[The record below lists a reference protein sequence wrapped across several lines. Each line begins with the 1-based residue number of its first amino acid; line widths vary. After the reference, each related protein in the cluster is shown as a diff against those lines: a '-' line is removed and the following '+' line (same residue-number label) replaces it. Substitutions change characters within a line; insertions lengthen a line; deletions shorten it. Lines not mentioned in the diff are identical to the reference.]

1 MSASKSATFHILT
14 VGGHLKKV
22 ENMINLKIHLNS
34 RIIKKIRILIIISAF
49 FTISIFQTSCNSAGQ
64 SVEDEKEV
72 MAALNNFLRAF
83 ENGNFETME
92 ASMTNDAYIFPR
104 AIMSNDS
111 LGPIDNVNYRRINGL
126 DPQMK
131 QVINSIRESGKQP
144 PFMKLEP
151 KDLKITM
158 LKEAA
163 IVTFHLENG
172 KSLSRRT
179 IVLGKNND
187 TWKIVHIHPSNVV
200 SSEYR

>member
-1 MSASKSATFHILT
+1 M
-14 VGGHLKKV
+14 
-22 ENMINLKIHLNS
+22 
-34 RIIKKIRILIIISAF
+34 KKIQILILISAL
-49 FTISIFQTSCNSAGQ
+49 FTISICQTSCNSTGQ
-64 SVEDEKEV
+64 DIDEEKEV
-72 MAALNNFLRAF
+72 VNTLNKFLRAF
-83 ENGNFETME
+83 ENGDFETME
-92 ASMTNDAYIFPR
+92 ALMTNDAYIFPR

-163 IVTFHLENG
+163 IATFHLENG

-179 IVLGKNND
+179 IVLGKNN
-187 TWKIVHIHPSNVV
+187 VLGFAIHSN
-200 SSEYR
+200 EGPPFM

>member
-1 MSASKSATFHILT
+1 MIKLKS
-14 VGGHLKKV
+14 HLK
-22 ENMINLKIHLNS
+22 S
-34 RIIKKIRILIIISAF
+34 RIMKKFQILIITSALF
-49 FTISIFQTSCNSAGQ
+49 AISIIQTSCNSTVQ
-64 SVEDEKEV
+64 NVDEEKEV
-72 MAALNNFLRAF
+72 KDTLDKFLRAF
-83 ENGNFETME
+83 ENGDFEIME

-104 AIMSNDS
+104 AIMSNDVKK
-111 LGPIDNVNYRRINGL
+111 PIENANYRRINGL

-179 IVLGKNND
+179 IVLAKNDD

-200 SSEYR
+200 SSE

>member
-1 MSASKSATFHILT
+1 
-14 VGGHLKKV
+14 
-22 ENMINLKIHLNS
+22 MIKIKNHFNS
-34 RIIKKIRILIIISAF
+34 RIINKFQILIIISAL
-49 FTISIFQTSCNSAGQ
+49 FTISIFQTSCNSEGQ
-64 SVEDEKEV
+64 SEDEEKEV
-72 MAALNNFLRAF
+72 MAALDKFLRAF
-83 ENGNFETME
+83 ENGNFDTME

-111 LGPIDNVNYRRINGL
+111 LGPIDNANYRRIYGL

-151 KDLKITM
+151 KELKITM

-179 IVLGKNND
+179 IVLAKND
-187 TWKIVHIHPSNVV
+187 GAWQIVHIHPSNVV
-200 SSEYR
+200 SSE